1 MTLLT
6 EYHKVFDYHRNNSV
20 LFGELV
26 WNFSDIMSDED
37 IKRVNS
43 NTIGIFTRER
53 EPKPS
58 EIAIQHYIE
67 NNLKFSRFL

>member
-26 WNFSDIMSDED
+26 WNFSDIMSDQD
-37 IKRVNS
+37 ITRVNA
-43 NTIGIFTRER
+43 NRKGIFTRER

-58 EIAIQHYIE
+58 A
-67 NNLKFSRFL
+67 FLLRNRYTALY